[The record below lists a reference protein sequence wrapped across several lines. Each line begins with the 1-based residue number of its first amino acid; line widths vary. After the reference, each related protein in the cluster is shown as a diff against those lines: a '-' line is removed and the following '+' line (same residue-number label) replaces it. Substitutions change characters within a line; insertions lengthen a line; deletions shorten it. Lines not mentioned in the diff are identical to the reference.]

1 MGGDVIIEIRNLQVS
16 IQGEEILKGINLTL
30 KKGEVHAL
38 MGRNGSGKSTLAK
51 VLMGHSDYEI
61 TEGEVTIDGNNLL
74 EMEPW
79 ERARL
84 GVFMS
89 FQYPQA
95 IPGLQ
100 VGNFLRKSV
109 VAIRGE
115 NAPSAREFR
124 AELNEAMEKLGVEK
138 KFLSRYVNDGFSG
151 GESKRLEI
159 LQLMLMQPRL
169 AILDEADSGLD
180 IDALKTVS
188 AGINA
193 SLDHAACLIITH
205 YQRIL
210 NHVNPNHVHV
220 LINGEI
226 VASGGPELAAQLE
239 ERGYDW
245 LEVEGTS

>member
-1 MGGDVIIEIRNLQVS
+1 MGEDGIIEIRNLQAS
-16 IQGEEILKGINLTL
+16 IQGEEVLKGINLTL

-51 VLMGHSDYEI
+51 VLMGHSDYEV
-61 TEGEVTIDGNNLL
+61 TEGEVIFDGNNLL

-79 ERARL
+79 NRARL

-124 AELNEAMEKLGVEK
+124 AELNEAMEKLGIEK

-169 AILDEADSGLD
+169 AILDETDSGLD

-193 SLDHAACLIITH
+193 SLDNAACLIITH

-220 LINGEI
+220 LIDGKI

-245 LEVEGTS
+245 LEAEGTS

>member
-1 MGGDVIIEIRNLQVS
+1 
-16 IQGEEILKGINLTL
+16 
-30 KKGEVHAL
+30 
-38 MGRNGSGKSTLAK
+38 
-51 VLMGHSDYEI
+51 MGHSDYEV

>member
-1 MGGDVIIEIRNLQVS
+1 MGGDGIIEIRNLQVF

-51 VLMGHSDYEI
+51 VLMGHPDYEV
-61 TEGEVTIDGNNLL
+61 TGGEATIDGNNLL

-89 FQYPQA
+89 FQYPQS
-95 IPGLQ
+95 ISGLK

-109 VAIRGE
+109 VAIQGE

-124 AELNEAMEKLGVEK
+124 TELNEAMKKLGVDNK
-138 KFLSRYVNDGFSG
+138 ILSRYVNDGFSG
-151 GESKRLEI
+151 GEKKMFEI
-159 LQLMLMQPRL
+159 LQLMLMKPQFV
-169 AILDEADSGLD
+169 ILDETDSGLD
-180 IDALKTVS
+180 IDALKTV
-188 AGINA
+188 ATGIN
-193 SLDHAACLIITH
+193 SSVGNAACLIITH

-210 NHVNPNHVHV
+210 SHINPDYVHV
-220 LINGEI
+220 LIDGRI
-226 VASGGPELAAQLE
+226 VESGGPELAISLE
-239 ERGYDW
+239 EKGYEW
-245 LEVEGTS
+245 LGEGVAS

>member
-51 VLMGHSDYEI
+51 VLMGHSDYEV

-210 NHVNPNHVHV
+210 NHLNPNHVHV

>member
-1 MGGDVIIEIRNLQVS
+1 MSGDGIIEIRNLQVS
-16 IQGEEILKGINLTL
+16 IQGEEVLKGINLTL

-51 VLMGHSDYEI
+51 VLMGHSDYEV
-61 TEGEVTIDGNNLL
+61 TEGEVIFDGNNLL

-79 ERARL
+79 NRARL

-109 VAIRGE
+109 VAIRGG

-193 SLDHAACLIITH
+193 SLDNAACLIITH

-220 LINGEI
+220 LIDGEI
-226 VASGGPELAAQLE
+226 VASGGPELAAKLE
-239 ERGYDW
+239 EKGYDW
-245 LEVEGTS
+245 LEAEGTS